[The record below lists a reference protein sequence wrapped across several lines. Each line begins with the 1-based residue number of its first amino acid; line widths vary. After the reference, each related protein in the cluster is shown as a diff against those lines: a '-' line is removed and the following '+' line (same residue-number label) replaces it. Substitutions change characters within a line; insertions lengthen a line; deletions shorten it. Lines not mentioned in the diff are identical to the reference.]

1 MEHWLHAPPLS
12 LCVCYTMTERMGCIQ
27 QNNLKVMFVKQKKM
41 LIFTEMES
49 SDEAMMKKYSNIWAI
64 LVVFFITWIHQL
76 YCSNYPTYIIKKKI
90 H

>member
-1 MEHWLHAPPLS
+1 
-12 LCVCYTMTERMGCIQ
+12 MGCIQ

-76 YCSNYPTYIIKKKI
+76 YCSNYPTYIIKKKYI
-90 H
+90 NYLTTIGNQIYDVWERIGDF